1 MTPPI
6 RLEGVGKRYGG
17 GELVLDGVD
26 LTVPAGRVLGILGA
40 NGSGKSTLL
49 RIMAGVSRAS
59 FGTVHG
65 TPAIGYLPDRFP
77 GGQRLSARAYLQHLA
92 RIRGGVD
99 LSAIDPLLE
108 RLALVGGPDA
118 QLRTLSKGNAQKV
131 GLAQAVLPRP
141 DLLILDEPWSGLDAG
156 THAVLGEL
164 VAETRARGASVV
176 FTDHR
181 PAVVREHA
189 DAVLRIEGGRLT
201 AVAAPAE
208 TPVETEP
215 ATRIVLAGSG
225 ADWAGEPGVRQA
237 VADGSHVVLT
247 VDATRAD
254 AVLLRALSGGWSVR
268 EVAPCSP

>member
-1 MTPPI
+1 VTAPLL
-6 RLEGVGKRYGG
+6 RLAGVGKRYGG

-26 LTVPAGRVLGILGA
+26 LAMPAGRVIGILGA

-59 FGTVHG
+59 VGVVDG
-65 TPAIGYLPDRFP
+65 SPSIGYLPDRFP
-77 GGQRLSARAYLQHLA
+77 GGQRLGARAYLRHMA
-92 RIRGGVD
+92 RIRGLDD
-99 LSAIDPLLE
+99 LSTIDPLLE
-108 RLALVGGPDA
+108 RLSLVGGPDA

-141 DLLILDEPWSGLDAG
+141 ELLILDEPWSGLDVS

-181 PAVVREHA
+181 PDVVREYA
-189 DAVLRIEGGRLT
+189 DDVHRIERGRLT
-201 AVAAPAE
+201 PVAL
-208 TPVETEP
+208 TVSP
-215 ATRIVLAGSG
+215 ATRIVLSG
-225 ADWAGEPGVRQA
+225 PSGDWAVEPGVRHV
-237 VADGSHVVLT
+237 VADGTQVVLT
-247 VDATRAD
+247 VDATSAD
-254 AVLLRALSGGWSVR
+254 ALLLRALSGGWSVR

>member
-1 MTPPI
+1 MI

-17 GELVLDGVD
+17 GEFVLDGVD
-26 LTVPAGRVLGILGA
+26 LTVPAGCVIGILGA

-49 RIMAGVSRAS
+49 RILAGVSRAS
-59 FGTVHG
+59 LGTVVG
-65 TPAIGYLPDRFP
+65 TPSIGYLPDRFP
-77 GGQRLSARAYLQHLA
+77 GGQRLSARSYLRHLA
-92 RIRGGVD
+92 RIRGGID
-99 LSAIDPLLE
+99 LSTIDPLLE

-141 DLLILDEPWSGLDAG
+141 DLLILDEPWSGLDVG

-181 PAVVREHA
+181 PAVAREHA
-189 DAVLRIEGGRLT
+189 DDVHRIERGQLT
-201 AVAAPAE
+201 EVL
-208 TPVETEP
+208 TTEP
-215 ATRIVLAGSG
+215 ATRIVLAGTG
-225 ADWAGEPGVRQA
+225 ADWAGEPGVRHA
-237 VADGSHVVLT
+237 IADGPHVVLT
-247 VDATRAD
+247 VDATSAD

>member
-1 MTPPI
+1 ML
-6 RLEGVGKRYGG
+6 RLTGVGKRYGAG
-17 GELVLDGVD
+17 GPVLDGVD
-26 LTVPAGRVLGILGA
+26 LSVPAGRVVGILGS

-59 FGTVHG
+59 SGVVEG
-65 TPAIGYLPDRFP
+65 RPSVGYLPDRFP
-77 GGQRLSARAYLQHLA
+77 GGQRLSARAYLRHMA
-92 RIRGGVD
+92 RIRGLAD
-99 LSAIDPLLE
+99 LSTIDPLLR

-141 DLLILDEPWSGLDAG
+141 ELLILDEPWSGLDVG

-181 PAVVREHA
+181 PEVVREHA
-189 DAVLRIEGGRLT
+189 DEVHRLDVGQLT
-201 AVAAPAE
+201 PSAAPAVDGA
-208 TPVETEP
+208 PGP
-215 ATRIVLAGSG
+215 ATRIVLSG
-225 ADWAGEPGVRQA
+225 PGGDWTGEPGVRHVLA
-237 VADGSHVVLT
+237 EGTRVVLT
-247 VDATRAD
+247 VDATSAD

>member
-1 MTPPI
+1 MTTPLI
-6 RLEGVGKRYGG
+6 RLVGVGKRYGG

-26 LTVPAGRVLGILGA
+26 LTVPAECVVGILGA

-49 RIMAGVSRAS
+49 RILAGVSRAS
-59 FGTVHG
+59 LGTVEG
-65 TPAIGYLPDRFP
+65 TPSIGYLPDRFP
-77 GGQRLSARAYLQHLA
+77 GGQRLSARSYLRHLA
-92 RIRGGVD
+92 RIRGLAD
-99 LSAIDPLLE
+99 LSMIDPLLE

-141 DLLILDEPWSGLDAG
+141 DLLILDEPWSGLDVG

-181 PAVVREHA
+181 PAVVRENA
-189 DAVLRIEGGRLT
+189 DAVYRIEGGRLT
-201 AVAAPAE
+201 AVDG
-208 TPVETEP
+208 VTEP
-215 ATRIVLAGSG
+215 ATRIVLAGTG
-225 ADWAGEPGVRQA
+225 TDWTAEPGVRHA
-237 VADGSHVVLT
+237 IAEGPHVVLT
-247 VDATRAD
+247 VDATSAD